1 MKTLLGRRVYAVMLL
16 AYPKDFRSEYGSQ
29 MLQLLR
35 DCERDAQT
43 RIELIGLWIRT
54 LFDLVSTVP
63 DEHFQ
68 NLRKESFMNKLR
80 TDLIALGG
88 CVFLVALAFVLLSY
102 GRSHE
107 VTAILK
113 FGFVLDAIATTG
125 ILGNLI
131 AFALMQFTSI
141 RPLKIAF
148 WTFLLVCSVPALA
161 LLVLAGRDPKF
172 QSFNVVI
179 GYVVSFFFW
188 YGLHW
193 LWSHKV
199 RPTPAT

>member
-1 MKTLLGRRVYAVMLL
+1 MKQLLGRKVYAGMLL
-16 AYPKDFRSEYGSQ
+16 AYPKDFRNEYGAQ
-29 MLQLLR
+29 MLQLYR

-43 RIELIGLWIRT
+43 PLALIGLWARMFI
-54 LFDLVSTVP
+54 DLVRTVP
-63 DEHFQ
+63 DEHIQ
-68 NLRKESFMNKLR
+68 NLRKESLMNKL
-80 TDLIALGG
+80 IAIGG
-88 CVFLVALAFVLLSY
+88 CVFLIVVAFVLLSY

-113 FGFVLDAIATTG
+113 FGYVLDAIVFTG
-125 ILGNLI
+125 VLGNLI

-141 RPLKIAF
+141 RHLKIAL
-148 WTFLLVCSVPALA
+148 WTFLLVCGVS
-161 LLVLAGRDPKF
+161 VLAIVGLVGRDPKF
-172 QSFNVVI
+172 QVFNVVI

-193 LWSHKV
+193 LWSHKL

>member
-1 MKTLLGRRVYAVMLL
+1 MKILLGRRVYEVMLL
-16 AYPKDFRSEYGSQ
+16 AYPRDFRREYGSQ

-35 DCERDAQT
+35 DSERDAQT
-43 RIELIGLWIRT
+43 PLALMSLWART
-54 LFDLVSTVP
+54 FFDLVRTVP
-63 DEHFQ
+63 DEHLQ
-68 NLRKESFMNKLR
+68 NLRKETLMNKL
-80 TDLIALGG
+80 IAIGG
-88 CVFLVALAFVLLSY
+88 CVFLIVVAFILLSY

-107 VTAILK
+107 VTAIIK
-113 FGFVLDAIATTG
+113 FGYVLDAIVTTG
-125 ILGNLI
+125 VLGNLI

-141 RPLKIAF
+141 KHLKIAM
-148 WTFLLVCSVPALA
+148 WTFLLVCTVPV
-161 LLVLAGRDPKF
+161 LLIVGLVGRDPKF
-172 QSFNVVI
+172 QVFNVVI